1 MERILV
7 LIDAETDIVQNVIVV
22 GDAEYTPPAGI
33 RAVEAPGAQIGW
45 LWAAGEQVPPEEP
58 LE

>member
-7 LIDAETDIVQNVIVV
+7 LVNVETDIVQNVIIA
-22 GDAEYTPPAGI
+22 GESYEPPAGM

-45 LWAAGEQVPPEEP
+45 LWNDGEQVEPTPPVGE
-58 LE
+58 